1 MKFQSSGN
9 VMNEPGKGFCQI
21 LTAFARNRIGWIFLQ
36 DSDPKHTSK
45 SAKKKKISF
54 TDYKIMVLPW
64 PSQSSDL
71 HGIENMCGE

>member
-45 SAKKKKISF
+45 SAKKKKKF
-54 TDYKIMVLPW
+54 YRL
-64 PSQSSDL
+64 
-71 HGIENMCGE
+71 

>member
-45 SAKKKKISF
+45 SAKKKK
-54 TDYKIMVLPW
+54 KVLQTIKSW
-64 PSQSSDL
+64 SC
-71 HGIENMCGE
+71 HGHRSPLTCMA